1 MTAIMSAWI
10 EACVRYVQ
18 TNHFEY
24 RRTQSRQ
31 DGSAMQVSLPH
42 RAMPAL
48 WPGSTM
54 VRIAGGLAVLL
65 LAVAPVLA
73 AEPGPAARAAQ
84 CGSVVVVRCDR
95 AAGEGQDLGAEAGQL
110 AGARTASG
118 QPNEIVISGRRFRKE
133 TPREIFER
141 NLGKGSRPPTMLTRN
156 TADGMHCTTLGAT
169 GHRFCSI
176 PGNIRPSAPG
186 LDDHSNDWTF

>member
-1 MTAIMSAWI
+1 M
-10 EACVRYVQ
+10 Q
-18 TNHFEY
+18 TNPFEY
-24 RRTQSRQ
+24 RRTRNRQ
-31 DGSAMQVSLPH
+31 DGSQMQECLPR
-42 RAMPAL
+42 RAKPAL
-48 WPGSTM
+48 RPGSTR
-54 VRIAGGLAVLL
+54 VRIPGGLATLL
-65 LAVAPVLA
+65 LAMAPALA
-73 AEPGPAARAAQ
+73 AEPGPAARAAE

-95 AAGEGQDLGAEAGQL
+95 AAGEGQDLGAEAGRL
-110 AGARTASG
+110 AGARSASG
-118 QPNEIVISGRRFRKE
+118 QPNEIVISGRRFRQE

-141 NLGKGSRPPTMLTRN
+141 NLGAGSRPPTMLTRN